1 MTHDNAA
8 VRDDAVPY
16 QAIIAEVRGLAALLD
31 GSLLAFFLDGSGQV
45 ILKVALDEGT
55 RHVDEL
61 FLRHL
66 LALVAEIEA
75 PTVVLA
81 SVRQAGLAR
90 RTDRVLFQQLQLR
103 LSGTQSALADLL
115 VVGRDRCWSAA
126 SRRRIG

>member
-8 VRDDAVPY
+8 VRADAVPFH
-16 QAIIAEVRGLAALLD
+16 AIITEVRDLAALLE
-31 GSLLAFFLDGSGQV
+31 GALLAFFLDESGQI

-81 SVRQAGLAR
+81 SVRAAGHAR
-90 RTDRVLFQQLQLR
+90 RIDRLLFQEVQRR
-103 LSGTQSALADLL
+103 LTGTPSTLADLL
-115 VVGRDRCWSAA
+115 VVGPDRCWSAA
-126 SRRRIG
+126 GRRRVG